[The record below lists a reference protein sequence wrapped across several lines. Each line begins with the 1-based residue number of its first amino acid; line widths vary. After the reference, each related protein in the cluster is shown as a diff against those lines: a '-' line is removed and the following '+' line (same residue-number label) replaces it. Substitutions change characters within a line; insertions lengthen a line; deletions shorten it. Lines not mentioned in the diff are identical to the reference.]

1 MKTTFIGCGN
11 MGGATVRGLISRGLL
26 SAKDVTC
33 CDLSQ
38 ACLERMKQIDNA
50 ITVTTD
56 SRKAAEGAGLI
67 VLAVKPW
74 AVEPTLATF
83 KDLLDLD
90 KQDLVVIA
98 AGITFEML
106 SGWIGSSNATLF
118 RAIPNTAIEVGSSVT
133 FISAQNASEARTAR
147 IVELFGALGRAVLIP
162 EDKMSAG
169 TALASCGIAYAMRYI
184 RAAMEGGVELGFR
197 ADEALNI
204 VLGTVKGAADL
215 LSASGE
221 HPEAAIDKVT
231 TPGGITIKGLNKMD
245 EEGFSNAVIAGL
257 KASQSK

>member
-1 MKTTFIGCGN
+1 
-11 MGGATVRGLISRGLL
+11 MGGATVRGLIAKGIL
-26 SAKDVTC
+26 SAGDVTC
-33 CDLSQ
+33 CDLSK
-38 ACLERMKQIDNA
+38 ACLDRMKQIDGA
-50 ITVTTD
+50 ITVTSD
-56 SRKAAEGAGLI
+56 SRRAAEGAGLI

-74 AVEPTLATF
+74 AVEPTLASF
-83 KDLLDLD
+83 KDLLDLK

-106 SGWIGSSNATLF
+106 SAWLGDDKATLF

-133 FISAQNASEARTAR
+133 FISAQNADAERTAR
-147 IVELFGALGRAVLIP
+147 IVELFGALGQSLLIP

-215 LSASGE
+215 LTSSGE

-231 TPGGITIKGLNKMD
+231 TPGGITIKGLNKM
-245 EEGFSNAVIAGL
+245 EEQGFSNAVIAGL

>member
-1 MKTTFIGCGN
+1 
-11 MGGATVRGLISRGLL
+11 MGGAMVRGLIGKGVL
-26 SAKDVTC
+26 SASDVTC

-38 ACLERMKQIDNA
+38 ACLDRMKQIDDA
-50 ITVTTD
+50 ITVTGN
-56 SRKAAEGAGLI
+56 SRKAVEGAGVI

-74 AVEPTLATF
+74 AVQPTLESF
-83 KDLLDLD
+83 KDLLDLER
-90 KQDLVVIA
+90 QDLVVIA
-98 AGITFEML
+98 AGVTFGML
-106 SGWIGSSNATLF
+106 SGWLGNDKAVLF

-133 FISAQNASEARTAR
+133 FVSALNADSQRTAR
-147 IVELFGALGRAVLIP
+147 IVELFDALGRAVLIP

-184 RAAMEGGVELGFR
+184 RAAMEGGIELGFR

-204 VLGTVKGAADL
+204 VLGTVKGVADL

-231 TPGGITIKGLNKMD
+231 TPGGITIKGLNKME

>member
-1 MKTTFIGCGN
+1 
-11 MGGATVRGLISRGLL
+11 MGGATVRGLINKGILKAS
-26 SAKDVTC
+26 DVTC
-33 CDLSQ
+33 CDLSA
-38 ACLERMKQIDNA
+38 ACLEKMKLLGQGIN
-50 ITVTTD
+50 VTSN
-56 SRKAAEGAGLI
+56 SREAAKGADLI

-83 KDLLDLD
+83 KDMLDTTR
-90 KQDLVVIA
+90 QDLVVIA

-106 SGWIGSSNATLF
+106 SGWLGGDNVTLF

-133 FISAQNASEARTAR
+133 FISAQNASEQRTAR

-184 RAAMEGGVELGFR
+184 RAAMEGGIELGFR

-204 VLGTVKGAADL
+204 VLGTVQGAAEL
-215 LSASGE
+215 PSASGE
-221 HPEAAIDKVT
+221 HPETAIDKVT
-231 TPGGITIKGLNKMD
+231 TPGGITIKGLNKME

>member
-1 MKTTFIGCGN
+1 
-11 MGGATVRGLISRGLL
+11 MGGATVRGLINKGILN
-26 SAKDVTC
+26 AADVTC
-33 CDLSQ
+33 CDLST
-38 ACLERMKQIDNA
+38 ACLEKMKLLGQG
-50 ITVTTD
+50 ITVTCD
-56 SRKAAEGAGLI
+56 SREAAKGADLI

-83 KDLLDLD
+83 KDLLDTK

-106 SGWIGSSNATLF
+106 SGWLGGTPTLF

-133 FISAQNASEARTAR
+133 FISAQNADEARTTR
-147 IVELFGALGRAVLIP
+147 IVNLFGALGRAVLIP

-184 RAAMEGGVELGFR
+184 RAAMEGGIELGFR
-197 ADEALNI
+197 ADDALNI
-204 VLGTVKGAADL
+204 VLGTVQGAADL

-231 TPGGITIKGLNKMD
+231 TPGGITIKGLNKME
-245 EEGFSNAVIAGL
+245 EEGFTNAVIAGL
-257 KASQSK
+257 KASK

>member
-1 MKTTFIGCGN
+1 
-11 MGGATVRGLISRGLL
+11 MGGATVRGLINKGII
-26 SAKDVTC
+26 KPGEVTC

-38 ACLERMKQIDNA
+38 ACLDRMRQLGSGV
-50 ITVTTD
+50 TVTSD
-56 SRKAAEGAGLI
+56 SREAAKGADLI

-83 KDLLDLD
+83 KDLLDTA

-98 AGITFEML
+98 AGVSFEML
-106 SGWIGSSNATLF
+106 TGWLGGTPTLF

-133 FISAQNASEARTAR
+133 FISAQNSTPERTAR
-147 IVELFGALGRAVLIP
+147 IVDMFGALGRAVLIP
-162 EDKMSAG
+162 EDKMTAG

-184 RAAMEGGVELGFR
+184 RAAMEGGIELGFR

-204 VLGTVKGAADL
+204 VLGTVQGAADL

-231 TPGGITIKGLNKMD
+231 TPGGITIKGLNKME
-245 EEGFSNAVIAGL
+245 EEGFTNAVIAGL
-257 KASQSK
+257 KASK